1 MRKKEMT
8 AVVECCLGTWP
19 PQEVCQLLSR
29 EIEGVVHQVLAHPAG
44 FLTLLLKDEVEEQAF
59 FFSRI
64 VFDGPTNLVK
74 LAISCGSED
83 PTMCINGEMVPLQD
97 DPLKARALILPTHGV
112 LEFRPSSLE
121 TVLPSSPVGASDVE
135 TLFIRA
141 VHDISVAG
149 DSDDWYTVLRT
160 SGTLRL
166 LLLDGMMHKANARL
180 REEIFFETSDFSA
193 KLPTEAPAPEIV
205 WCCVS
210 RDGGGPVAAIRV
222 SLDKFL
228 STPVLKT
235 SEVTASVRDVINA
248 CANALGAVHFGGPR
262 GAKEEAVVEFDK
274 VHVLF
279 GSKPS
284 LRSLQDICQVTVRAL
299 HPLVLAIQAL

>member
-8 AVVECCLGTWP
+8 ILAECGFDTWP
-19 PQEVCQLLSR
+19 PREVCQVLSR
-29 EIEGVVHQVLAHPAG
+29 EVEGVVHQVLAHPAG

-59 FFSRI
+59 CFSRI
-64 VFDGPTNLVK
+64 VFDGPTDLVS
-74 LAISCGSED
+74 LAISCGSDD
-83 PTMCINGEMVPLQD
+83 PVMCVNGEVVPLED
-97 DPLKARALILPTHGV
+97 EPLKARVHTLPTHGV
-112 LEFRPSSLE
+112 PQLQPPSPSA
-121 TVLPSSPVGASDVE
+121 VLPNSPVGASDVE

-166 LLLDGMMHKANARL
+166 LLLDGMMHKANAKL
-180 REEIFFETSDFSA
+180 RKEIVFETKDFST
-193 KLPTEAPAPEIV
+193 KLPTDMPAPEIV
-205 WCCVS
+205 WQCLSPEGCL
-210 RDGGGPVAAIRV
+210 PVVALRV

-235 SEVTASVRDVINA
+235 SDVTASVRDVINA
-248 CANALGAVHFGGPR
+248 CANALGAVHFGDPR
-262 GAKEEAVVEFDK
+262 GVKEEAVVEFDK
-274 VHVLF
+274 VQVLF

-284 LRSLQDICQVTVRAL
+284 LRSLQDICRVTVRAL
-299 HPLVLAIQAL
+299 YPLVLAIQAL